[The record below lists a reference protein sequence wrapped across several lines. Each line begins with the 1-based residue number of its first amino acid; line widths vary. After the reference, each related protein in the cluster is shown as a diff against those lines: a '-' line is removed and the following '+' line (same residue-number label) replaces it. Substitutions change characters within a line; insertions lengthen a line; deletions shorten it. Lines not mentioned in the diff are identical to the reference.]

1 MEKELLLRPATTEDA
16 LPAGEALAPAMAP
29 IVPVAVTPEPVPEVP
44 APVIAPLK
52 NDAPA
57 AFGNAPMV
65 QLPSRKQQSWGALI
79 SIFVIVCMIVLGAF
93 YAWGERIADRAQY
106 YPQTA
111 E

>member
-1 MEKELLLRPATTEDA
+1 MEKELLLRPSTTEDA
-16 LPAGEALAPAMAP
+16 LPLGEAVVVPRPAP
-29 IVPVAVTPEPVPEVP
+29 IVPAAIPTEPSPIAVA
-44 APVIAPLK
+44 APLK

-79 SIFVIVCMIVLGAF
+79 SIFIIVCMIIIGAF
-93 YAWGERIADRAQY
+93 YAWGERIADRQKY
-106 YPQTA
+106 YPQTV

>member
-1 MEKELLLRPATTEDA
+1 MSDLLLRPSTTEDA
-16 LPAGEALAPAMAP
+16 LPVGEPVGIPSPAS
-29 IVPVAVTPEPVPEVP
+29 IPVVQAVPEPVNSPYV
-44 APVIAPLK
+44 APLK

-79 SIFVIVCMIVLGAF
+79 SIFIIVCMIIIGAF
-93 YAWGERIADRAQY
+93 YAWGERIADRQKY
-106 YPQTA
+106 YPQTV